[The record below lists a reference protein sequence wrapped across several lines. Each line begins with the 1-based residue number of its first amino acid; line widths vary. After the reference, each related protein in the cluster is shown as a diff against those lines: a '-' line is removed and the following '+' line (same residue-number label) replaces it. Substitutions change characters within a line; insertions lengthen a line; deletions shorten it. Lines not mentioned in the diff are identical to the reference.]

1 MHRGQNDKIANL
13 RVGATIPNVAVY
25 ASSKTTAT
33 TDMLGETWEWQW
45 QIHEWLLEFTEP
57 KEDYMVE
64 FMNSLDRKG
73 LHEYMVEF
81 FKSCMDLH
89 AKRLEA
95 AMEVQAY
102 MLDNPNV
109 NSVPITFIEGKI
121 ALPDIAPA
129 AEVD

>member
-1 MHRGQNDKIANL
+1 M
-13 RVGATIPNVAVY
+13 
-25 ASSKTTAT
+25 
-33 TDMLGETWEWQW
+33 
-45 QIHEWLLEFTEP
+45 HEWLLEFTKP
-57 KEDYMVE
+57 TEDYMVE
-64 FMNSLDRKG
+64 FVNSLDGKD

-81 FKSCMDLH
+81 FKSCIHLH

-95 AMEVQAY
+95 AMQVQAY

-129 AEVD
+129 KKVD

>member
-1 MHRGQNDKIANL
+1 MFEC
-13 RVGATIPNVAVY
+13 
-25 ASSKTTAT
+25 
-33 TDMLGETWEWQW
+33 ETWEWQW
-45 QIHEWLLEFTEP
+45 QMHEWLLQFAKP

-64 FMNSLDRKG
+64 FINSLDKKG

-102 MLDNPNV
+102 MRDNPDAK
-109 NSVPITFIEGKI
+109 SVPITFIEGKI

-129 AEVD
+129 KKVD

>member
-1 MHRGQNDKIANL
+1 
-13 RVGATIPNVAVY
+13 
-25 ASSKTTAT
+25 
-33 TDMLGETWEWQW
+33 MLGETWEWQW
-45 QIHEWLLEFTEP
+45 QMHEWLLEFTKP

-64 FMNSLDRKG
+64 FINSLDRYE

-81 FKSCMDLH
+81 FKSCVHLH
-89 AKRLEA
+89 AMRLEA
-95 AMEVQAY
+95 AMQVQAY

-129 AEVD
+129 ADVD